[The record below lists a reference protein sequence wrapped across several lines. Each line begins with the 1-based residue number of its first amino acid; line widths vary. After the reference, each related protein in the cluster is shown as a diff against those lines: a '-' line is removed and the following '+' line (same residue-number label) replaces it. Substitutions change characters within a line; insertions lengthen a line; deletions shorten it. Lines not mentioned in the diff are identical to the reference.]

1 MAIPSNIL
9 TLLAGVA
16 ITCLSLWYGQNHG
29 LLPTAAA
36 NDAPLVDGLFN
47 TMMTIATGLFLL
59 VQGLIFVT
67 LWRFRRQPNDATD
80 AAPVHGNLAL
90 EILWTGI
97 PVVIVLG
104 LSVYS
109 FSVYTTMGGLSVGHG
124 GGSHMAHAHPSS
136 AAIAAEL
143 PSSTAEETADMPRVS
158 AGLGTPTAQQPDV
171 TVNVKGLQFAWIFN
185 YPDQNIIAGELHL
198 PLGKSVQLDIEAQD
212 VIHAFW
218 VPQFRLKQDAIP
230 GEQTRLQFTPTQV
243 GTFPIICAELCGS
256 YHGAM
261 RSQVIVETPEDY
273 DRWIQ
278 SQTATA
284 TVLPSR
290 LEEAT
295 AALDLQVAPEH
306 IHHLHQLAASL

>member
-29 LLPTAAA
+29 LLPEAAA
-36 NDAPLVDGLFN
+36 TDAPLVDGLFN

-59 VQGLIFVT
+59 VQGLIFVI
-67 LWRFRRQPNDATD
+67 LWRFRRKPDDPTD
-80 AAPVHGNLAL
+80 AAPIHGNLAL

-124 GGSHMAHAHPSS
+124 GGSHMAHAHQSG

-143 PSSTAEETADMPRVS
+143 PTGESSADNNLPRVS
-158 AGLGTPTAQQPDV
+158 AGFGATSEQMPDL
-171 TVNVKGLQFAWIFN
+171 TIDVKGLQFAWIFN
-185 YPDQNIIAGELHL
+185 YPQEGLIAGELHL
-198 PLGKSVQLDIEAQD
+198 PVGKDVQLNIEAQD
-212 VIHAFW
+212 VIHSFW
-218 VPQFRLKQDAIP
+218 VPEFRLKQDAIP
-230 GEQTRLQFTPTQV
+230 GEQTRLRFTPTQV
-243 GTFPIICAELCGS
+243 GTYPIVCAELCGS

-261 RSQVIVETPEDY
+261 RSQVIVDTAEDY

-278 SQTATA
+278 SQVATA
-284 TVLPSR
+284 PIPSSR
-290 LEEAT
+290 LEQAT
-295 AALDLQVAPEH
+295 VALNLDVKSEH
-306 IHHLHQLAASL
+306 LDHLKHIAASL

>member
-29 LLPTAAA
+29 LLPVAAA
-36 NDAPLVDGLFN
+36 TDAPLVDGLFN

-59 VQGLIFVT
+59 VQGLIFVI
-67 LWRFRRQPNDATD
+67 LWRFRRKPNDVTD
-80 AAPVHGNLAL
+80 AAPIHGNLAL

-124 GGSHMAHAHPSS
+124 GGHMAHAQPRDS
-136 AAIAAEL
+136 AIAAEL
-143 PSSTAEETADMPRVS
+143 SSDSLQDSKSTPRVS
-158 AGLGTPTAQQPDV
+158 AGLGAPTEALPDV

-185 YPDQNIIAGELHL
+185 YPSHNLIAGELHL
-198 PLGKSVQLDIEAQD
+198 PLGKSVQLEIEAQD

-230 GEQTRLQFTPTQV
+230 GERTRLQFTPTQL
-243 GTFPIICAELCGS
+243 GTYPIVCAELCGS

-278 SQTATA
+278 SQTTTA
-284 TVLPSR
+284 AVVPSR
-290 LEEAT
+290 LETAT
-295 AALDLQVAPEH
+295 AALDLQVEPEH
-306 IHHLHQLAASL
+306 LHHLHQLASSL

>member
-1 MAIPSNIL
+1 M
-9 TLLAGVA
+9 
-16 ITCLSLWYGQNHG
+16 
-29 LLPTAAA
+29 LPTAAA

-59 VQGLIFVT
+59 VQGLIFVI

-124 GGSHMAHAHPSS
+124 GGSHMAHAHLEMLRSRQSFLVLLQKKQLTCHEFRP
-136 AAIAAEL
+136 
-143 PSSTAEETADMPRVS
+143 
-158 AGLGTPTAQQPDV
+158 GLGTPTAQQPDL
-171 TVNVKGLQFAWIFN
+171 TVNVKGLQFAWIF

-261 RSQVIVETPEDY
+261 RSQVIVETPENY

-295 AALDLQVAPEH
+295 AALDSSCTRTHPSSPSACSF
-306 IHHLHQLAASL
+306 SLGIKSSS